1 MTAAP
6 PLDFDHTPWVFERHA
21 SEADRAA
28 QQAFQAT
35 LATGPRRRLGN
46 GLFLSPRASYTCDVL
61 EIGDH
66 SWVAAQVLLHGDVRL
81 GRHCSLNPG
90 CTVRGRVTLGDGV
103 RVGYQAHLIG
113 FEHRHEDL
121 SQPMWQQGVRA
132 RGVTVGDDG
141 WIGAGAIVLD
151 GVTIGAHSIVAA
163 GAVVTDDVPAWA
175 VVAGNPARVLRDRR
189 QPVSPP
195 EPTLA
200 QRLRAFGERIAEQWP
215 AVLQRAEADDGQ
227 GGRCYADALAGPLR
241 PWCDA
246 VEIAAGFGALPALA
260 PRAALVAQLQAA
272 QDPATGLARP
282 PGGQP
287 ALLGSA
293 AARYGLLASGHALE
307 CLGARLR
314 HPVRAVAAMS
324 AEELQRLLVA
334 LPWARQA
341 WSAGDWVDTIGAAIG
356 FNQRHH
362 GLAPGL
368 AAPLFDW
375 LNTQAQPHTGLWGQ
389 STAEQG
395 WLQPVNGFYRI
406 TRGTYAN
413 FGLPLPHP
421 ASTIDTVLAH
431 ARLHGGFCA
440 GPAVN
445 ACNVLDV
452 VHPLWL
458 AGQQVPH
465 RRGDIARLLED
476 LLADIPG
483 RWHDGAGF
491 AFAPGADLATPA
503 GRPGLQGTEMWLA
516 ITHTAAT
523 ALGLADEFP
532 WRPQG
537 IHRLAPP
544 G

>member
-6 PLDFDHTPWVFERHA
+6 ALDFDHTPWIFARLA
-21 SEADRAA
+21 SEAERAA
-28 QQAFQAT
+28 QEAFQAA
-35 LATGPRRRLGN
+35 LAAGPRCRLGAR
-46 GLFLSPRASYTCDVL
+46 LFLSPRASYTCDLL
-61 EIGDH
+61 EIGDG
-66 SWVAAQVLLHGDVRL
+66 SWVAAQVLLHGAVRM
-81 GRHCSLNPG
+81 GRDCSLNPG

-103 RVGYQAHLIG
+103 RVGYQAHLVG

-121 SQPMWQQGVRA
+121 ARPMWQQGVTS
-132 RGVTVGDDG
+132 RGVTVGDDV

-151 GVTIGAHSIVAA
+151 GVTVGAHSIVSA
-163 GAVVTDDVPAWA
+163 GAVVTKDVPAWA
-175 VVAGNPARVLRDRR
+175 IVAGNPARVLRDRR
-189 QPVSPP
+189 HPP
-195 EPTLA
+195 APTLS
-200 QRLRAFGERIAEQWP
+200 QRLRAFGERIAAQWP
-215 AVLQRAEADDGQ
+215 AVLQRAEADDGA
-227 GGRCYADALAGPLR
+227 GGRRYADPLAGPLR

-246 VEIAAGFGALPALA
+246 VEIAAGFGGLPALA
-260 PRAALVAQLQAA
+260 PREALVERLQAA

-282 PGGQP
+282 PDGRAP
-287 ALLGSA
+287 ALGVA

-314 HPVRAVAAMS
+314 HPVHAIAAMP
-324 AEELQRLLVA
+324 AEELQRLLDA

-362 GLAPGL
+362 GLPPGL

-375 LNTQAQPHTGLWGQ
+375 LNAHVLPHTGLWGH

-395 WLQPVNGFYRI
+395 WLQPVNGAYRI
-406 TRGTYAN
+406 VRGTYAA

-421 ASTIDTVLAH
+421 ESTLDTVLAH
-431 ARLHGGFCA
+431 ARLHGGFRA
-440 GPAVN
+440 GPALD

-458 AGQQVPH
+458 AGRQVPH
-465 RRGDIARLLED
+465 RRADIARLLED
-476 LLADIPG
+476 LLAQIPG
-483 RWHDGAGF
+483 RWHDDAGF
-491 AFAPGADLATPA
+491 AFAPGADPASPA

-516 ITHTAAT
+516 IAHTAAT
-523 ALGLADEFP
+523 ALGMDAELP
-532 WRPQG
+532 WRPRG
-537 IHRLAPP
+537 IHRLVPP